1 MNHKIKT
8 GLQLLGAILM
18 GSLPVSAQSSS
29 YSLQELIESAKKNN
43 SLMTIKEYQVQE
55 KISKLREDKIK
66 RYPSAVLDGTYQ
78 YSFNQPEIT
87 IPAGSL
93 GTIDTGNGENQMFPS
108 QASKFPMGQKGNY
121 NVGLNFYQPLTQLF
135 KINTGLNIDKVDVKL
150 GQAEKEKTALQ
161 LQLTVEQ
168 LYYGAIIAQKQTDA
182 TKAKIELAKS
192 RLYDTEGALITGKT
206 IKANLSGLLAIIANE
221 EQNLLKIEFQL
232 QDYLAE
238 LSRLTTF
245 SIVALQPQDEEQNN
259 MSTFAANDY
268 KNLANNNPD
277 MEIARLQKEK
287 AELAVKATKESNLP
301 DFGLVAGY
309 YVQQGSPFLPK
320 NSPFA
325 GLSLKWNLQDLFSNN
340 ELKNQRQFQLKQAE
354 ETISYTQKQ
363 VNSNI
368 DQTWRKIQLSQGLI
382 AAAKKLVSY
391 RKDALKEQQ
400 DKQDVGLD
408 VRTALLEAKSQLAEA
423 ETDLYTAKLSNT
435 IAIAE
440 LRNLAGQTK

>member
-8 GLQLLGAILM
+8 GLQLLGAILL
-18 GSLPVSAQSSS
+18 GSLRLSAQESS
-29 YSLQELIESAKKNN
+29 YSLQELIEAAKKNN
-43 SLMTIKEYQVQE
+43 SLIRIKEYQVQE
-55 KISKLREDKIK
+55 KMSKLKENKIK
-66 RYPSAVLDGTYQ
+66 QYPSAIVDGTYQ

-93 GTIDTGNGENQMFPS
+93 GTIDTGNGQTQLLPS
-108 QASKFPMGQKGNY
+108 QASKFPTGQKGSY
-121 NVGLNFYQPLTQLF
+121 NVGLNFYQPVTQLF
-135 KINTGLNIDKVDVKL
+135 KINTGLNMDKVDIKL
-150 GQAEKEKTALQ
+150 GQAEKEKTALE
-161 LQLTVEQ
+161 LQLAIEQ

-182 TKAKIELAKS
+182 TKAKLELAKS
-192 RLYDTEGALITGKT
+192 RLYDAQGALTTGKT
-206 IKANLSGLLAIIANE
+206 IQANLSGLQAVIAGE

-238 LSRLTTF
+238 LSRLTTL
-245 SIVALQPQDEEQNN
+245 SIVVLQPQDEEQGNIN
-259 MSTFAANDY
+259 TFAVNDY
-268 KNLANNNPD
+268 KNLADHNPD

-287 AELAVKATKESNLP
+287 AVLAIQAAKESNLP

-340 ELKNQRQFQLKQAE
+340 ELKNQRQFQLRQAE
-354 ETISYTQKQ
+354 ETITYTQKQ
-363 VNSNI
+363 VNSTI
-368 DQTWRKIQLSQGLI
+368 DQTWRKVELSQGLI
-382 AAAKKLVSY
+382 ASAKKLVGY

-400 DKQDVGLD
+400 DKEDAGLGIK
-408 VRTALLEAKSQLAEA
+408 TALLEAKSQLAEA